1 MSDLK
6 DYEDLFEQ
14 FFNEFILFKTQKEQY
29 RICPGCSS
37 EKSFSLN
44 EDKLIYACGPP
55 SGAKTSGA
63 KTSGDKTSGAKK
75 CGPQFT
81 IEMPVYVDYNQAKE
95 QFLDIINGSSRA
107 CTDPLA
113 YDLKALSKHLELTEE
128 YGAQQEIVEKA
139 TKSLKELEEELIKAN
154 HLAERNSMIQELSQ
168 KRQKNSHKKSL
179 TMLKLLSSD
188 TPAVEK
194 QTARRAYAQII
205 QDEHREIRPLMEELR
220 KPIVEVVMTSKPK
233 IIKNV

>member
-14 FFNEFILFKTQKEQY
+14 FFNEFILFKTQREQY

-44 EDKLIYACGPP
+44 EDKLIYACGPT

-63 KTSGDKTSGAKK
+63 KTSGAKK

-113 YDLKALSKHLELTEE
+113 YDLKALSKHLELTDE
-128 YGAQQEIVEKA
+128 YGAQQEIVETA

-168 KRQKNSHKKSL
+168 RRQKNSHKKSL
-179 TMLKLLSSD
+179 TMQKLLSSD

-194 QTARRAYAQII
+194 QSARRAYAQII

-220 KPIVEVVMTSKPK
+220 KPIVAVVMTSKPK
-233 IIKNV
+233 IIKHV

>member
-37 EKSFSLN
+37 DKSFSLN
-44 EDKLIYACGPP
+44 EDKLIYACGPT

-63 KTSGDKTSGAKK
+63 KTSGAKTSGAKK

-113 YDLKALSKHLELTEE
+113 YDLKALSKHLVLTDE

-205 QDEHREIRPLMEELR
+205 QDEHREIRPLKEELR

>member
-14 FFNEFILFKTQKEQY
+14 FFNEFILFKTQREQY

-44 EDKLIYACGPP
+44 EDKLIYACGPT

-63 KTSGDKTSGAKK
+63 KTSGAKK

-113 YDLKALSKHLELTEE
+113 YDLKALSKHLELTDE
-128 YGAQQEIVEKA
+128 YGAQQEIVETA

-179 TMLKLLSSD
+179 TMQKLLSSD

-233 IIKNV
+233 IIKHV

>member
-44 EDKLIYACGPP
+44 EDKLIYACGPT

-63 KTSGDKTSGAKK
+63 KTSGANK

-113 YDLKALSKHLELTEE
+113 YDLKALSKHLELTDE
-128 YGAQQEIVEKA
+128 YGAQQEIVETA

-168 KRQKNSHKKSL
+168 RRQKNSHKKSL
-179 TMLKLLSSD
+179 TMQKLLSSD

-194 QTARRAYAQII
+194 QSARRAYAQII

-220 KPIVEVVMTSKPK
+220 KPIVAVVMTSKPK
-233 IIKNV
+233 IIKHV

>member
-63 KTSGDKTSGAKK
+63 KK

-113 YDLKALSKHLELTEE
+113 YDLKALSKHLELTDE
-128 YGAQQEIVEKA
+128 YGAQQEIVETA

-179 TMLKLLSSD
+179 TMQKLLSSD

-220 KPIVEVVMTSKPK
+220 KPIVAVVMTSKPK
-233 IIKNV
+233 IIKHV

>member
-37 EKSFSLN
+37 DKSFSLN

-63 KTSGDKTSGAKK
+63 KTSGAKK

-113 YDLKALSKHLELTEE
+113 YDLKAMSKHLELTDE

-179 TMLKLLSSD
+179 TMQKLLSSD